1 MMSLT
6 PRTGGRPTPRT
17 MVRAVPLA
25 LWLSAGCAM
34 APAAAQELQL
44 FEAVEQQEEV
54 ERPSSDNNQRSRGG
68 NDSGE
73 PMFTLVGT
81 SRFGDQYRARL
92 RSSGGDV
99 VAVEYRPGES
109 VAIPGYPG
117 FQLNTVGARHV
128 IVQHPEHTPC
138 ADFSDQGVSCSVGD
152 NSARLTLAT
161 AEPVQR
167 EEPEGDREAGRENGS
182 EDSGEEGGE
191 ERSEN
196 PFAAALRAARE
207 RSDED
212 EAALRARAQRFER
225 RRISEDEVPE
235 GYRVVNTPF
244 GDRLVPD
251 E

>member
-1 MMSLT
+1 MRLT
-6 PRTGGRPTPRT
+6 SRTNGRPTARR
-17 MVRAVPLA
+17 MALA
-25 LWLSAGCAM
+25 LCLSAGCAV
-34 APAAAQELQL
+34 APGTAQELQL
-44 FEAVEQQEEV
+44 FEGVEQPEET
-54 ERPSSDNNQRSRGG
+54 ERPSGGNNQRSRGG
-68 NDSGE
+68 NTSGE

-81 SRFGDQYRARL
+81 SRFGDRYRARL

-109 VAIPGYPG
+109 TAIPGYPG
-117 FQLNTVGARHV
+117 FQLESVSARHV

-138 ADFSDQGVSCSVGD
+138 ADFTDQGVSCSVGD
-152 NSARLTLAT
+152 NSARLALAT

-167 EEPEGDREAGRENGS
+167 EEPQDERGNGEGGNGEENG
-182 EDSGEEGGE
+182 EEQA
-191 ERSEN
+191 EN
-196 PFAAALRAARE
+196 PFAAALRAARD

-235 GYRVVNTPF
+235 GYRVVSTPF
-244 GDRLVPD
+244 GDRLVPA